1 MSRQGVPSPH
11 SYVTIHQ
18 GPADDLRRRDGTSG
32 PRITPLFRGLTP
44 LRDPLALRTVET
56 MRTFFNS
63 LRRIGF
69 QRGPRRLVAGI
80 GGGLAEK
87 FGIDVWLVR
96 LLLLAS
102 FLLPV
107 LGLGAYLVAWALL
120 PWQDGRIPLERVLE
134 R

>member
-1 MSRQGVPSPH
+1 M
-11 SYVTIHQ
+11 
-18 GPADDLRRRDGTSG
+18 
-32 PRITPLFRGLTP
+32 
-44 LRDPLALRTVET
+44 ALRTVEYMKNIFDT
-56 MRTFFNS
+56 

-69 QRGPRRLVAGI
+69 RRGPRRLVAGI
-80 GGGLAEK
+80 GGGLAER

-120 PWQDGRIPLERVLE
+120 PWQDGRIPLERAVGH
-134 R
+134 

>member
-1 MSRQGVPSPH
+1 MLTRERNVGQ
-11 SYVTIHQ
+11 
-18 GPADDLRRRDGTSG
+18 
-32 PRITPLFRGLTP
+32 RITSSSRGLAP
-44 LRDPLALRTVET
+44 LQDPLALRTVET
-56 MRTFFNS
+56 MRTLFNS

-120 PWQDGRIPLERVLE
+120 PWQDGRIPLERAIEGLST
-134 R
+134 RS

>member
-1 MSRQGVPSPH
+1 M
-11 SYVTIHQ
+11 
-18 GPADDLRRRDGTSG
+18 
-32 PRITPLFRGLTP
+32 
-44 LRDPLALRTVET
+44 LRTVEA
-56 MRTFFNS
+56 MSAFFNTF
-63 LRRIGF
+63 RRIGF
-69 QRGPRRLVAGI
+69 RRGPRRLVAGI